1 MAATHNFVPLL
12 YLCVFKHGYIL
23 CFRLVGGSDRSSMT
37 VSVAL
42 QDSSLGEA
50 RASDLFATA
59 WSGPSYAIPDI
70 VSESEVR

>member
-1 MAATHNFVPLL
+1 MA
-12 YLCVFKHGYIL
+12 
-23 CFRLVGGSDRSSMT
+23 

-42 QDSSLGEA
+42 QESSLGGA

-59 WSGPSYAIPDI
+59 WSGPSYAISDI